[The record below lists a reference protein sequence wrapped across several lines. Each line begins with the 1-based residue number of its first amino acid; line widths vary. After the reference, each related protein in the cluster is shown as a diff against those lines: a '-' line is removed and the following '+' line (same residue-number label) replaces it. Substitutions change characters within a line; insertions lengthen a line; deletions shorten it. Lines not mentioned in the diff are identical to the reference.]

1 MKIKQFLISAIILI
15 VIDFFYLQLIKQY
28 FSQQILIVQKKPMQI
43 NMIGIILCYLFIV
56 CGINYFIIYPNKTIT
71 DAFLLGILI
80 YGVYETTNYTLFSN
94 WSILT
99 VLIDT
104 IWGGL
109 LFALTTYLVQ
119 LISK

>member
-15 VIDFFYLQLIKQY
+15 VIDCVYLQLIKQY
-28 FSQQILIVQKKPMQI
+28 FSQQIFIVQKKPMQI
-43 NMIGIILCYLFIV
+43 NLIGIILCYLFIV
-56 CGINYFIIYPNKTIT
+56 CGINYFIIHPNKTIM
-71 DAFLLGILI
+71 DAFLFGILI
-80 YGVYETTNYTLFSN
+80 YGVYETTNYTLLSD

-109 LFALTTYLVQ
+109 LIALTTYLVQ